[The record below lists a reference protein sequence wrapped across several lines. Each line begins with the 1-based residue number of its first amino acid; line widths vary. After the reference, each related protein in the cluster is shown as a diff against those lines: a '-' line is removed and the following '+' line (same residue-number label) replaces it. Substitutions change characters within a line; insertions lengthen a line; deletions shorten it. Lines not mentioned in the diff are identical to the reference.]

1 MTIED
6 KPVNI
11 MASNQTTG
19 ISVNLS
25 TGEVNAGTVQF
36 RNRIINGDMRIA
48 QRGASILGTPNAKT
62 YKIDSWY
69 DWNSY
74 TTYNVTFSQ
83 ETDAPSRFQNSL
95 KITTTGLSG
104 GTYLLSGQAIEGFNI
119 SDMSWGT
126 SSATS
131 ATLSF
136 WVKQSKVGAFTLLI
150 ENGTEALLYH
160 TSYTIQVAGSWEY
173 KSIVIP
179 GPTTGTWNNG
189 NGVGVFV
196 HLISQSL
203 SGYSSATFSSNWR
216 TRAQLGGAWAAQL
229 VGTSLSLQTSG
240 DYVMFTGV
248 QLEKG
253 TIATPFEFRPYALE
267 LQLCQRYFQYLT
279 NWNGLVDASTS
290 IGINAQFIVTMRD
303 TPTPAKNG
311 SAQLNYRSANADN
324 TTTGWN
330 LNAPVATTN
339 SIWFQANLITGATL
353 PAIGYP
359 VHYRHGI
366 ATPILTLSAE
376 L

>member
-1 MTIED
+1 
-6 KPVNI
+6 

-19 ISVNLS
+19 LSVNLS

-48 QRGASILGTPNAKT
+48 QRGASIPGTLGGKT
-62 YKIDSWY
+62 YKIDRWY
-69 DWNSY
+69 DWNDY

-83 ETDAPSRFQNSL
+83 ETDAPFGFQNSL

-119 SDMSWGT
+119 SDMNWGT
-126 SSATS
+126 SSATP

-136 WVKQSKVGAFTLLI
+136 WVKQSKIGAFTLLI

-173 KSIVIP
+173 KSIYIP
-179 GPTTGTWNNG
+179 PPTTGTWNNG

-203 SGYSSATFSSNWR
+203 SGYSPVTLSSNWR
-216 TRAQLGGAWAAQL
+216 TRAQLGGTWAAQL

-240 DYVMFTGV
+240 DYVMFTGL

-253 TIATPFEFRPYALE
+253 SKATPFEFRPYPIE
-267 LQLCQRYFQYLT
+267 LQLCQRYYQRDFRGTLAINT
-279 NWNGLVDASTS
+279 NAT
-290 IGINAQFIVTMRD
+290 QVTMSVKFVTSMRSQPAVTLISGTTFSVD
-303 TPTPAKNG
+303 FTHIGVISVTPINFRFVGLNG
-311 SAQLNYRSANADN
+311 CTVYGTHDSL
-324 TTTGWN
+324 
-330 LNAPVATTN
+330 
-339 SIWFQANLITGATL
+339 GATGH
-353 PAIGYP
+353 PGEYMSDNIQS
-359 VHYRHGI
+359 
-366 ATPILTLSAE
+366 SAE

>member
-1 MTIED
+1 MS
-6 KPVNI
+6 
-11 MASNQTTG
+11 SNQTTG

-48 QRGASILGTPNAKT
+48 QRGTSIPGTIGKT
-62 YKIDSWY
+62 YKIDRWY
-69 DWNSY
+69 DWNDY

-83 ETDAPSRFQNSL
+83 ETDAPSGFQNSL

-119 SDMSWGT
+119 SDMNWGT
-126 SSATS
+126 SSATP

-136 WVKQSKVGAFTLLI
+136 WVKQSKIGAFTLLI

-173 KSIVIP
+173 KSVYIP
-179 GPTTGTWNNG
+179 PPTTGAWING
-189 NGVGVFV
+189 NGIGVFV
-196 HLISQSL
+196 HLISQSP
-203 SGYSSATFSSNWR
+203 SGYSPVAFSATWR
-216 TRAQLGGAWAAQL
+216 TRAQLGGPWASQL
-229 VGTSLSLQTSG
+229 IGSSLSLQTTG
-240 DYVMFTGV
+240 DYVMFTGL
-248 QLEKG
+248 QFEKG
-253 TIATPFEFRPYALE
+253 TIATPFEFRPYSVE

-279 NWNGLVDASTS
+279 NWNGLVDASTA

-311 SAQLNYRSANADN
+311 SAQLNYRSANADY

-339 SIWFQANLITGATL
+339 SIWFQANTITGATL
-353 PAIGYP
+353 PTIGYP

-366 ATPILTLSAE
+366 VTPILTLSAE